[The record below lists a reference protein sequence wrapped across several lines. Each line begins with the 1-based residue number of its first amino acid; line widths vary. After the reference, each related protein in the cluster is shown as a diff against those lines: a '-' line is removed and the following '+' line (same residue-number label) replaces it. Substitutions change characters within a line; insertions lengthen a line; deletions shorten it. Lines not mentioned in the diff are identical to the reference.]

1 MAAGF
6 YGLALWGIETELY
19 SAAWFLPLVLFGVMV
34 SYQGVRLARNVHL
47 VNLANE
53 ETRAAYAAISNTIIG
68 VVLLFTGLFGL
79 LAQAYNIQSV
89 IWLLIAMSLLGGL
102 ISFSLKRP

>member
-1 MAAGF
+1 
-6 YGLALWGIETELY
+6 L
-19 SAAWFLPLVLFGVMV
+19 MV

-68 VVLLFTGLFGL
+68 VVLLATGLFGV
-79 LAQAYNIQSV
+79 LAEVYDVQLVVWVLAG
-89 IWLLIAMSLLGGL
+89 MSLVGGL
-102 ISFSLKRP
+102 LGFSLKRP